1 EAGSAARRDAP
12 GDALAHAS
20 AHLVGILAHPPLG
33 RRDADGAQQ
42 ALHALA
48 QGTAAEVLVEER
60 RFRHLPE
67 DREERV
73 QRGHRVLED
82 HGDPAAADAPQ
93 LALALPRQIL
103 ALEQDAAADDAAG
116 PRQKPDDR
124 ETCRRL
130 AAPRPPDAAQRLAL
144 AQGEAD
150 AVHRL
155 DDTSAAEGEE

>member
-1 EAGSAARRDAP
+1 
-12 GDALAHAS
+12 
-20 AHLVGILAHPPLG
+20 
-33 RRDADGAQQ
+33 
-42 ALHALA
+42 
-48 QGTAAEVLVEER
+48 VLVEER

-103 ALEQDAAADDAAG
+103 ALEEDTASDDAAG
-116 PRQKPDDR
+116 AGQKPDDG
-124 ETCRRL
+124 ETRRRL
-130 AAPRPPDAAQRLAL
+130 AAPRFADEAECLAL

-150 AVHRL
+150 PIHRL
-155 DDTSAAEGEE
+155 DDTSAAEGEEVRLKTGDLKNGRSGGDLDAPELQIS